1 MPIVELFTLPTINI
15 LRNELNFSVL
25 SQILFLIQ
33 VVLIL
38 LTLKFYFLFH
48 VNCEYEV
55 FSSQEFNTYSS

>member
-1 MPIVELFTLPTINI
+1 MPIVELFTLLTINI
-15 LRNELNFSVL
+15 LRDELNSSVL

-38 LTLKFYFLFH
+38 LTLKFYFLFQ

-55 FSSQEFNTYSS
+55 LSSQEFNTYSS